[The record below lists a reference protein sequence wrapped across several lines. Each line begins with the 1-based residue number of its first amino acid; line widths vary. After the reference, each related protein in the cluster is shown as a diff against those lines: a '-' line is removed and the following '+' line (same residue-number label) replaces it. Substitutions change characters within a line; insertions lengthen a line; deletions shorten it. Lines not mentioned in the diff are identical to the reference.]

1 MTACVFK
8 YRISQTRDDGLCVCV
23 RFSPQRWAFP
33 DGQSVLNYFSIDP
46 DDTTTWI
53 LLLIVNTGV
62 ACDGVGK
69 TGFF

>member
-1 MTACVFK
+1 MMA
-8 YRISQTRDDGLCVCV
+8 CVCV
-23 RFSPQRWAFP
+23 RFSPQRCAFP
-33 DGQSVLNYFSIDP
+33 DDQSVLNYFSIDP

-69 TGFF
+69 TGFFRAIYI